1 MTSRNHKFIK
11 IIFYKKYFLLN
22 ELCIFASEPID
33 KYIKRKNM
41 CISNKIGP
49 PVEGD
54 DFFGREKEIQKA
66 NKLLDSSH
74 SLLLSAPRRI
84 GKSSLAKRL
93 IEEKKNQGWKCVYI
107 DLEETTTEDGFLN
120 LVIEAFCKNGIWK
133 QVAEGMSKGLASVL
147 ESIEKI
153 SLGPVQFN
161 FAKKEDQEDLYKNLK
176 ELIRHDEDT
185 FIVVDELT
193 LFLTIL
199 SKGEDGVEKVAFIL
213 NWLRSLRQVSKT
225 KVRWLFCGS
234 VGLRNFTSAMNLG
247 YTVNDLTE
255 FSLDELSR
263 GEAAGLLLE
272 LCKSENIE
280 MSDEL
285 VEYTLNKL
293 YWNIPY
299 FIQIIFSNL
308 AEDYADKITR
318 EDIDTA
324 YRKLCSENYLSTW
337 SERLVEYGEYEL
349 PARQILK
356 LLATR
361 PEGIERESMLNNL
374 MTGQDASKIE
384 AVDYTLSKVL
394 AMLENDGYI
403 MKKDALRMFR
413 SPLLRD
419 YWFDR
424 FVQ

>member
-1 MTSRNHKFIK
+1 
-11 IIFYKKYFLLN
+11 
-22 ELCIFASEPID
+22 
-33 KYIKRKNM
+33 M

-263 GEAAGLLLE
+263 GEAAGLLTE

-280 MSDEL
+280 MCDEL

-308 AEDYADKITR
+308 AEDYEGKITQ
-318 EDIDTA
+318 EDIDAA

-361 PEGIERESMLNNL
+361 PEGIEREGMLNNL

-419 YWFDR
+419 YWFER